1 MIRIVGGKYR
11 HRVLDQPS
19 LEITRCS
26 KDSVKEGLFSSLL
39 MQYFKNNGQHTEK
52 VNVNNPYNFYCCN
65 WE

>member
-26 KDSVKEGLFSSLL
+26 KDSVKEGLFSSLGKK
-39 MQYFKNNGQHTEK
+39 YI
-52 VNVNNPYNFYCCN
+52 
-65 WE
+65 